1 MLEHRIPLL
10 RDRVLIIDDKLAT
23 AETSDGRA
31 IRALVAEFRNQGL
44 DVIESAAA
52 DDGLAVIRSDASI
65 TCVFVDWTVRPSL
78 RTESV
83 RHDIDIGQ
91 PPTASSL
98 QRAIGHQQGQDHDE
112 PKDAT
117 ALVRQIRTRRPG
129 VPIFLM
135 GDRASNHAP
144 GVELMSMAH
153 EFVWMLEDT
162 APHIAGRA
170 RAAIRRYVEHLLP
183 PFTEALFAY
192 TSTGEYSWAAPGH
205 QGGVAFTKS
214 PAGRAFFDFFGEN
227 LFRADSGIERTLLG
241 SLLDHEGP
249 VAEAE
254 TLAARVFGA
263 QRSYSGTTGTSGS
276 NRAVIA
282 GVLADGQ
289 FAICDRNCHKSIEQG
304 LVSSGGIPLFL
315 RPTRNRYGVIGPI
328 PPRELDPNRIA
339 ERLAAHPLAGL
350 ATDLR
355 PAYSVITNSTYDGLC
370 YDAAWVEDLLDQS
383 TDVIHFDEAWFAYAR
398 FHPMYERRFA
408 MRGDPNDHPAE
419 RATIFA
425 TQSTHKLLA
434 ALSQASYIHVRSG
447 RRPIV
452 HSQFNEAY
460 MAQASTSPTYAIIAS
475 NEIAATMMD
484 GSQGTALTEEVI
496 GEAVDFRQSLAR
508 AHRELATRGEWFFE
522 PWNAREIHV
531 PSGETVAFTDAPRD
545 LLISDPSA
553 WGLVPGDAW
562 HGFDDLPEGWC
573 MLDPTKVGIVCPG
586 MADDGTIQAGGIPAP
601 VLAAYLHRHSIVPSR
616 IADFMVLCL
625 FSVGITKGKWGTLIN
640 ALFQF
645 KTAFDANEPL
655 STALPDL
662 VRTYPG
668 RYEAMGIADLCAE
681 MLGHMA
687 SGAMDRAQAE
697 AFDRLPT
704 AVMTPRAAN
713 ARLHAGS
720 AELLTLDEMPGRTI
734 AIAAIPYPP
743 GIPVL
748 IPGERVG
755 EADEPWLTYLRQLE
769 AWGQAFP
776 GFERLVEGA
785 EIDDGTYRF
794 WCVPTP
800 ERGPGS
806 PG

>member
-1 MLEHRIPLL
+1 MFERRIPLL
-10 RDRVLIIDDKLAT
+10 RDRVLIIDSKLAST
-23 AETSDGRA
+23 ETSDGRA
-31 IRALVAEFRNQGL
+31 IHALADEFRQQGL
-44 DVIESAAA
+44 DVIESFAA
-52 DDGLAVIRSDASI
+52 DDGLAIIRSDASI
-65 TCVFVDWTVRPSL
+65 TCVFVDWMVRSNGHAE
-78 RTESV
+78 T
-83 RHDIDIGQ
+83 
-91 PPTASSL
+91 PP
-98 QRAIGHQQGQDHDE
+98 GKE
-112 PKDAT
+112 PAFDSFTTGGNDPRDAT
-117 ALVRQIRTRRPG
+117 ELVRKIRTRRPG
-129 VPIFLM
+129 LPIFLM
-135 GDRASNHAP
+135 GDRASNHTP
-144 GVELMSMAH
+144 GVDLMSMAH

-170 RAAIRRYVEHLLP
+170 RAAIRRYLEHLLP
-183 PFTEALFAY
+183 PFTETLFAY

-205 QGGVAFTKS
+205 QGGVAFTKN

-227 LFRADSGIERTLLG
+227 LFRADSGIERTVLG

-254 TLAARVFGA
+254 RLAARVFGA

-304 LVSSGGIPLFL
+304 LVTSGGIPLFL

-328 PPRELDPNRIA
+328 SPAELDPSRIA
-339 ERLAAHPLAGL
+339 ERIASHPLAHL
-350 ATDLR
+350 AHNLR

-370 YDAAWVEDLLDQS
+370 YDAAWAEDLLDAS
-383 TDVIHFDEAWFAYAR
+383 TDLIHFDEAWFAYAR
-398 FHPMYERRFA
+398 FHPLYERRFA
-408 MRGDPNDHPAE
+408 MRGDPADHPAE
-419 RATIFA
+419 RATVIA

-434 ALSQASYIHVRSG
+434 ALSQASYIHLRNG
-447 RRPIV
+447 RRPII

-460 MAQASTSPTYAIIAS
+460 MAQASTSPMYAIIAS

-484 GSQGTALTEEVI
+484 GPQGTALTEEVI

-508 AHRELATRGEWFFE
+508 AHRELASRGEWFFE
-522 PWNAREIHV
+522 PWNARHVCVAGSDDEI
-531 PSGETVAFTDAPRD
+531 AFVDAPRD
-545 LLISDPSA
+545 LLISDPSV
-553 WGLVPGDAW
+553 WGLRPGDVW

-586 MADDGTIQAGGIPAP
+586 MGDDGSIVPGGVPAP

-616 IADFMVLCL
+616 VADFMVLCL

-645 KTAFDANEPL
+645 KTSFDANESL
-655 STALPDL
+655 SLALPDL
-662 VRTYPG
+662 VRTHPS
-668 RYEAMGIADLCAE
+668 RYSGMGIADLCAE
-681 MLGHMA
+681 MLDHMA
-687 SGAMDRAQAE
+687 TGAMDEAQAE
-697 AFDRLPT
+697 AFDRLPEPM
-704 AVMTPRAAN
+704 MTPRAAN
-713 ARLHAGS
+713 ARLHAGD

-748 IPGERVG
+748 IPGEAVG
-755 EADEPWLTYLRQLE
+755 GADEPWLTYLRQLQD
-769 AWGQAFP
+769 WGRAFP

-785 EIDDGTYRF
+785 EIADGNYRF
-794 WCVPTP
+794 WCVATP
-800 ERGPGS
+800 ERGPES
-806 PG
+806 PA